1 MAYQVKTFGAPRAC
15 FISMGGGGG
24 YVPPAPDTSAVQA
37 QRDKEAAEAAT
48 KERVRRAQTS
58 GASSLLN
65 KDTGYTG
72 VNPTPLGSSSLLGSA

>member
-1 MAYQVKTFGAPRAC
+1 MAYQVKTFGTPRAC

-37 QRDKEAAEAAT
+37 QREKDAAEAAT
-48 KERVRRAQTS
+48 KERVRRAQTT

-65 KDTGYTG
+65 QGTGYLG
-72 VNPTPLGSSSLLGSA
+72 VQPTPLGGGDA